1 MENKEKIYT
10 LLAFPYPS
18 GSGLHMGHAYSYG
31 IMDSY
36 CRAFRHRGY
45 EVFQPMG
52 FDTHGLPTEL
62 YAQKVGRES
71 QEVAT
76 ENIQNFKSQLN
87 KMNTQYQ
94 LRFSTSDES
103 YVKWTQWIFTKLYDN
118 NLAYKKFGEVN
129 WCPSCKTALANE
141 QVKED
146 HCERCSS
153 KIEKKEMNQ
162 WYFRITEYKDRLIK
176 NLEFLDFPESTK
188 KVQRNW
194 LDNLRDWSIGR
205 QRKFGAQIPIE
216 GETDTMDS
224 FVDSSFYF
232 IRYCDPDNQFELC
245 SKEKYK
251 QVDLYCCGAELAT
264 NHLIY
269 ARFIH
274 MFLYDIDVVPVE
286 EPFKRIFHNGLILYN
301 GEKMSKSRGNVV
313 DPSDYDSDIMRFY
326 LCFLAPFSD
335 GANWSD
341 QNIVGIQRFI
351 NRFKEWMSREGSD
364 EIDVNK
370 FKETIFKYNDSFK
383 FNKIVSEFMILL
395 NSNKKYNLKPD
406 VKENIISLIEIYM
419 PGIRNKLAS

>member
-1 MENKEKIYT
+1 MKKQTYI
-10 LLAFPYPS
+10 LSAFPFPS
-18 GSGLHMGHAYSYG
+18 SSALHLGHAYSYG

-45 EVFQPMG
+45 DVFQPMG

-62 YAQKVGRES
+62 YAQKVGRDP

-87 KMNTQYQ
+87 KMNTQYE
-94 LRFSTSDES
+94 LSFSTSDES
-103 YVKWTQWIFTKLYDN
+103 YVKWTQWIFTKLYEN

-129 WCPSCKTALANE
+129 WCTSCQTALANE

-146 HCERCSS
+146 KCDRCSS

-162 WYFRITEYKDRLIK
+162 WYFKITDYKERLIK

-194 LDNLRDWSIGR
+194 LENLRDWSIGR
-205 QRKFGAQIPIE
+205 QRKFGAPIPIE

-269 ARFIH
+269 ARFVH
-274 MFLYDIDVVPVE
+274 MFLYDIGVVPVE
-286 EPFKRIFHNGLILYN
+286 EPFKKVIHQGMILN
-301 GEKMSKSRGNVV
+301 DGEKMSKSKGNVINP
-313 DPSDYDSDIMRFY
+313 DDYDQDELRFY
-326 LCFLAPFSD
+326 LMFIGHYFD
-335 GANWSD
+335 GSSWSD
-341 QNIVGIQRFI
+341 KNISGIRRFI
-351 NRFKEWMSREGSD
+351 GRFKEWMSREGSD
-364 EIDVNK
+364 TIDIEP
-370 FKETIFKYNDSFK
+370 FKEKIFNYTEAFK
-383 FNKIVSEFMILL
+383 FNKVVSEFMTLV
-395 NSNKKYNLKPD
+395 NNHRTK
-406 VKENIISLIEIYM
+406 NITPEIKSELIEIIKIYM
-419 PGIRNKLAS
+419 PGFKSNN

>member
-1 MENKEKIYT
+1 MESNNKIYT

-36 CRAFRHRGY
+36 CRSFRYRGY

-62 YAQKVGRES
+62 YAQKVGRDP
-71 QEVAT
+71 QEVAN
-76 ENIQNFKSQLN
+76 ENIENFKSQLL
-87 KMNTQYQ
+87 KMNTQYEVS
-94 LRFSTSDES
+94 FSTSDDE
-103 YVKWTQWIFTKLYDN
+103 YVKWTQWIFTKLYEND
-118 NLAYKKFGEVN
+118 LAYKKFGEVN
-129 WCPSCKTALANE
+129 WCPSCQTALANE
-141 QVKED
+141 QVKEEK
-146 HCERCSS
+146 CERCLST
-153 KIEKKEMNQ
+153 IHRKEMNQ
-162 WYFRITEYKDRLIK
+162 WYFRITKYRDRLIK
-176 NLEFLDFPESTK
+176 NLDSLDYPESTK
-188 KVQRNW
+188 KIQRNW
-194 LDNLRDWSIGR
+194 LENLRDWSIGR
-205 QRKFGAQIPIE
+205 QRKFGAKIPVD
-216 GETDTMDS
+216 GETDTMDT

-232 IRYCDPDNQFELC
+232 IRYCDPNNEKELC
-245 SKEKYK
+245 SSEKYK

-274 MFLYDIDVVPVE
+274 MFLYDIGVVPVE

-419 PGIRNKLAS
+419 PGIRNKLVS